1 MNENFFGMVIV
12 SNKNMIGDLHI
23 HPKGCG
29 GEIEIDKIFK
39 RSEEMKIDTIGLIG
53 DHSFSG
59 LKKISSFAE
68 KHRIKT
74 LYGVEMYV
82 FCEETGFLL
91 VLYTSHLSALVPF
104 EKIIDTSR
112 KNFLKG
118 LKLYLEYQK
127 DYFRNSDVERIFNN
141 IFSSPYALPND
152 FFIQLSNKGANVK
165 FFVNDFFEWINRYP
179 IKKNLDNPV
188 MLEDVVEKIGD
199 QKILPVVVA
208 PGKNFRNYSYDFIIN
223 FLEKVLNFGISG
235 IEVWSPYNVKSLTST
250 LLKFVEDKGILA
262 TGGGDITFGDDIFRI
277 GYYPCPDM
285 YLSKFL
291 TASSEEQEIEL

>member
-1 MNENFFGMVIV
+1 MILVDNI
-12 SNKNMIGDLHI
+12 NMIGDMHI

-29 GEIEIDKIFK
+29 GEIEIDRIFK

-53 DHSFSG
+53 DHSFNG
-59 LKKISSFAE
+59 LKKISPFAE
-68 KHRIKT
+68 KNRIKIV
-74 LYGVEMYV
+74 YGVEMYV

-91 VLYTSHLSALVPF
+91 ILYTSHLNALEPF
-104 EKIIDTSR
+104 EKIVDTSR

-127 DYFRNSDVERIFNN
+127 DYFRNTDVERNFDRV
-141 IFSSPYALPND
+141 FSSQYSVPND

-165 FFVNDFFEWINRYP
+165 FFVNDFFEWIGRYP
-179 IKKNLDNPV
+179 IKKDCDNPV

-208 PGKNFRNYSYDFIIN
+208 PGKNFRNYSHDFIMK

-235 IEVWSPYNVKSLTST
+235 IEVWSPYNVKSLTSI

-262 TGGGDITFGDDIFRI
+262 TGGGDITFEDDLFRI
-277 GYYPCPDM
+277 GYYPCPPM

-291 TASSEEQEIEL
+291 TALSEDQEIEL